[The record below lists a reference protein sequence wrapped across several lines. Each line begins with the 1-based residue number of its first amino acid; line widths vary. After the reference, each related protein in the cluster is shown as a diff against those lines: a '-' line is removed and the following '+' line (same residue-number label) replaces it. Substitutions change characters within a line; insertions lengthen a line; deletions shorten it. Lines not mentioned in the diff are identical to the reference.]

1 MAQNTTKIYGLLGQT
16 LKHSWSD
23 VIHKELGSY
32 PYSYFEKEPHEVEDF
47 ITHGNWDG
55 INVTIPYKRA
65 AYECADKADELACR
79 LGVANT
85 LVKRDGC
92 VYAYNTDVYGFSWLL
107 EHFCTTQLKSSV
119 EDVIA
124 QRDVLVL
131 GAGGASQAVRCA
143 LRAYNACIHVVDR
156 EGELTYQTMYERV
169 PNAVLIVGATPVGMY
184 PNCPASLIDTGGL
197 AKFSQLKGVIDV
209 VYNPSITGICLNAE
223 RLHIPYQTGLPMLVA
238 QAAKSSEYFQNTHID
253 TKVITRISTKLMHQ
267 QKNIAF
273 IGMPGVGKTSCAR
286 CISTSTGREFVDL
299 DEEFERHYHTRPA
312 DFLKSFGEQAFRE
325 KESKLLE
332 TYGKQSGL
340 IISCGGGI
348 VCRDSNYQYL
358 HQNSVIV
365 YLTRPLTSL
374 SVKDRPLSQAKG
386 LQQLYEERK
395 EAYERWADVV
405 HNCLGSAQKDAQ
417 ALISR
422 LDIA

>member
-1 MAQNTTKIYGLLGQT
+1 
-16 LKHSWSD
+16 
-23 VIHKELGSY
+23 
-32 PYSYFEKEPHEVEDF
+32 
-47 ITHGNWDG
+47 
-55 INVTIPYKRA
+55 
-65 AYECADKADELACR
+65 
-79 LGVANT
+79 
-85 LVKRDGC
+85 
-92 VYAYNTDVYGFSWLL
+92 
-107 EHFCTTQLKSSV
+107 
-119 EDVIA
+119 
-124 QRDVLVL
+124 
-131 GAGGASQAVRCA
+131 
-143 LRAYNACIHVVDR
+143 
-156 EGELTYQTMYERV
+156 
-169 PNAVLIVGATPVGMY
+169 
-184 PNCPASLIDTGGL
+184 
-197 AKFSQLKGVIDV
+197 
-209 VYNPSITGICLNAE
+209 
-223 RLHIPYQTGLPMLVA
+223 MLVA
-238 QAAKSSEYFQNTHID
+238 QAAKSSEYFQNTRID

-286 CISTSTGREFVDL
+286 CISASTGRKFVDL
-299 DEEFERHYHTRPA
+299 DEEFEQHWHTRPA
-312 DFLKSFGEQAFRE
+312 DFLKSAGEQAFRE
-325 KESKLLE
+325 KESVLLE
-332 TYGKQSGL
+332 TYSKQSGL